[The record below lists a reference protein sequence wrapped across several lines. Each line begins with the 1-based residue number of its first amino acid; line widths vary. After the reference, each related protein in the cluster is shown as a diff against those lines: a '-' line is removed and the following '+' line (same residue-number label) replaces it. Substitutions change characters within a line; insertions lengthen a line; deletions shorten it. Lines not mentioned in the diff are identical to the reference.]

1 MSADTLPEWLNF
13 QASHRP
19 TQIAMRHKRLGVWE
33 EKTWRAIQHETLQ
46 LVSALKAHGFARGD
60 TLYLLSNPRPEALLL
75 SLAAH
80 WLGGVSAPLDNES
93 HNAEFLALLQQLQPA
108 FVFAEGQSQVDLL
121 QQQGLGQA
129 LIIYADARGLATY
142 QRGILQPYAG
152 LINLSNNHFYQ
163 PPIGG
168 AANDAFVF
176 YRLNPLQRVE
186 RKKLSHK
193 KLLTQ
198 GRLLIELETLT
209 EREEALAARA
219 FAASGHLKYLL
230 APWLQAGFKLNF
242 PENINTRDSDRR
254 ELGPTLVAGTSSTY
268 QRLESLVKAR
278 LPLTGTWRRALLDW
292 SLATSA
298 KSSPLRKAVA
308 YGLIIRPLQDVIGL
322 SRTRVPLLIGEALP
336 ESSEQ
341 FFQSLGINIRNWPD
355 APAWETVGIST
366 PAGHDCHSRLTAHFS
381 VTQGIS

>member
-19 TQIAMRHKRLGVWE
+19 TQIAIRHKRLGVWQ
-33 EKTWRAIQHETLQ
+33 EKTWQMIQHETLQ
-46 LVSALKAHGFARGD
+46 LVSALQARGFARGD
-60 TLYLLSNPRPEALLL
+60 TLYLFSNPRPEALLL

-80 WLGGVSAPLDNES
+80 WLGGVSAPLDSDS
-93 HNAEFLALLQQLQPA
+93 HDADFLVLLQQLQPA
-108 FVFAEGQSQVDLL
+108 FVFAEGQHQVDFL
-121 QQQGLGQA
+121 QQQGLGQT
-129 LIIYADARGLATY
+129 LIIYADARGLAGY
-142 QRGILQPYAG
+142 QQGILQPYAG
-152 LINLSNNHFYQ
+152 FINPNNNHFYQ
-163 PPIGG
+163 PPVSG

-176 YRLNPLQRVE
+176 FRLNPQQRIE

-198 GRLLIELETLT
+198 GRLLIELEALT
-209 EREEALAARA
+209 EQEEALAARA

-254 ELGPTLVAGTSSTY
+254 ELGPTLVAGTSLTY
-268 QRLESLVKAR
+268 QRLESLVKSR
-278 LPLTGTWRRALLDW
+278 LPLAGTWRRALLDW

-298 KSSPLRKAVA
+298 KSSPLRRALA
-308 YGLIIRPLQDVIGL
+308 YSLMIRPLQDVIGL
-322 SRTRVPLLIGEALP
+322 SRTRVPLLVGEALP
-336 ESSEQ
+336 EPSAQ
-341 FFQSLGINIRNWPD
+341 FFLSIGINIRNWPD
-355 APAWETVGIST
+355 APAWETEGINA
-366 PAGHDCHSRLTAHFS
+366 PAGHNGQSFNPNLS